1 MGRECTGMRGGSGI
15 TCMIGPDIKSNR
27 LCLSVCTSC
36 KHWSGVFNPIDKLS
50 HWVRLSMG
58 VHSPLST
65 SLFTKNMDQPVLEL
79 SCHTRKIHE
88 AAATHWTL
96 NLKLL
101 TITLMKHC
109 RDSISRKLME
119 S

>member
-1 MGRECTGMRGGSGI
+1 
-15 TCMIGPDIKSNR
+15 
-27 LCLSVCTSC
+27 
-36 KHWSGVFNPIDKLS
+36 
-50 HWVRLSMG
+50 MG

-101 TITLMKHC
+101 TITLMKHFP
-109 RDSISRKLME
+109 DKLQPISKFSALHPTTQT
-119 S
+119 